1 MSRQHR
7 NTRIGVDSRVEM
19 PNDASANSTPSKR
32 MESTQAARG
41 CNNSSNPPATPAYH
55 SSRRLPLQDDEP
67 THTHTTPTRKLVPQ
81 NEHHSPPWRSQDQ
94 SQRFGDRADRK
105 LNSFSPPPPLSHR
118 PASSADQQQHQHQH
132 QNKQQES
139 YVSSPPSTPQDQLE
153 RLAAE
158 ASSVVGGITGTTPL
172 RSESPLRYE
181 STSSSYNSSL
191 SGGSYNYGYSRDRL
205 PQPLDSVP
213 ETDSS
218 SNAAT
223 STPTSMSSSSA
234 PQMVPTTPNPSRA
247 IPRTSSIDS
256 AVSSVSAQSG
266 TSHAHSSSTSS
277 NNAFSHITGNSPAD
291 IQALIQVAGSPE
303 ELIRYMLKEK
313 QSVTAQ
319 NSQLW
324 RLVDKQRAMILGLNK
339 DLERA
344 MKEKDRYRKKL
355 KEHMG
360 MIPPIPTN
368 SSIETVTPSRT
379 LNESPAPSIDETQSR
394 SESTSP
400 PRGSGVARTDSLASS
415 VDRSYTSS
423 ALDVAIAPYPSTPSP
438 THPQPIIS
446 PAHERMPSPTE
457 HAHQPTDS
465 ASLGDGSSRDTNL
478 SDDSL
483 AVEFREPREAALPD
497 VLHDDE
503 DRQIETSIQIS
514 PKTTPGSRSTGVQEQ
529 LSEGVPQVHIRSESI
544 NHANKLG
551 LYTAVAPAIGLGK
564 SPFRKAPPAPLD
576 LPYAQPQN
584 QVQNDKNVED
594 PSGHSD
600 DSWQATPDDKKG
612 LSVPLPRFLNN
623 GPLTA
628 PPTRQ
633 PPAPYLQNIP
643 LTPNPS
649 SLEMSR
655 RLSPDADAPRIG
667 ARFVGAPLPSPGLPS
682 SPRPIDR
689 PAGSPMPRTSR
700 NFSLDSTLQLGGLTA
715 IPQPLFQSMAVPGTP
730 RTSVPLASPRFPFPN
745 GHERGGSDGSSVASH
760 QKSASID
767 LVIQPSAIA
776 TVDSRVVSSRL
787 KPSRAS
793 MLPGKPRSS
802 VDDSVFTLGVFS
814 RTDGKE
820 ILRVEKD
827 VGALSALDAKLR
839 KHISYTAK
847 VPDRALFTGYAPAR
861 MDARRTA
868 TDEYF
873 AGVLKAAATDER
885 ASLLLCEFFS
895 TDVVEHYPNNP
906 FEAIK
911 EGTGTTD
918 KSLGS
923 TIIKEGYLTKRGKNF
938 GGWKE
943 RYFVLDAPVLKYFDS
958 PGGAQLGQIKL
969 HNAQIGR
976 QSSKTKDD
984 SSVDEDSQYR
994 HAFLVLEPKRKDSAT
1009 LVRHVLCAE
1018 NDKERDEWV
1027 NALLEYVT
1035 TDKEEDIKRKPKHSK
1050 SKESKEN
1057 KEAKDG
1063 GDDGK
1068 DDSSLRSMSY
1078 DEVTQGPAPARG
1090 PTPEELS
1097 RQQVSPSPN
1106 SMLSQPTSQQFSSTS
1121 PVPDRSYPPKQISAP
1136 SNGTVISD
1144 LAAWGA
1150 LKLGTQNEDKKAEK
1164 AAKKR
1169 SIWGFRQRSSSDLDD
1184 QIKQGPQ
1191 TGYQQAVERFPLSK
1205 PVFDVSLPAVV
1216 YRCIEYL
1223 DANNA
1228 SDEEGIFRLSGSNV
1242 VIKGLKEKFNSECD
1256 FNLLANDEYYDVHAI
1271 SGLLK
1276 LYLRELPT
1284 SILTSERRDDFV
1296 RVTEMEDKNQK
1307 VSALNDLV
1315 HSLPVENF
1323 ALLKAL
1329 SGHLL
1334 RIVDNSSVNK
1344 MTIRN
1349 VGIVF
1354 SPTLNIPAQVFSMF
1368 LHEYRYIFFRN
1379 GEASPPL
1386 QPPQPPQSPK
1396 AMMSPR
1402 KQTFDL
1408 STQSLSASRM
1418 MDPPLTPMMPTHPAA
1433 IRPPGSQP
1441 QVISYEP
1448 TYDGPTITSPT
1459 QISAPRFDLDLNSP
1473 VGSSGGS
1480 LSVPGSEGKNSKSR
1494 RRESSMM
1501 FMMGGLKKSN
1511 AFQPSKSNAAM
1522 VEEDL
1527 YG

>member
-1 MSRQHR
+1 
-7 NTRIGVDSRVEM
+7 
-19 PNDASANSTPSKR
+19 
-32 MESTQAARG
+32 
-41 CNNSSNPPATPAYH
+41 
-55 SSRRLPLQDDEP
+55 
-67 THTHTTPTRKLVPQ
+67 
-81 NEHHSPPWRSQDQ
+81 
-94 SQRFGDRADRK
+94 
-105 LNSFSPPPPLSHR
+105 
-118 PASSADQQQHQHQH
+118 
-132 QNKQQES
+132 
-139 YVSSPPSTPQDQLE
+139 
-153 RLAAE
+153 
-158 ASSVVGGITGTTPL
+158 VGGITGTTLL
-172 RSESPLRYE
+172 RSELSLRYE

-191 SGGSYNYGYSRDRL
+191 SGGSHNYGYSRDRL
-205 PQPLDSVP
+205 HQPLNSVS

-223 STPTSMSSSSA
+223 SISTSMSSSSA
-234 PQMVPTTPNPSRA
+234 PQMVPTAPNPSRA

-266 TSHAHSSSTSS
+266 ASHTHSSSTSS

-360 MIPPIPTN
+360 MIPPMPTN
-368 SSIETVTPSRT
+368 ASVETVTPSRT
-379 LNESPAPSIDETQSR
+379 LSESPAPSIDETLSR
-394 SESTSP
+394 SESTSSP
-400 PRGSGVARTDSLASS
+400 PRGSGVVRTDSLASS

-438 THPQPIIS
+438 THPQPTMS
-446 PAHERMPSPTE
+446 SAHERMPSPTE
-457 HAHQPTDS
+457 HAHQPTD
-465 ASLGDGSSRDTNL
+465 GSSRSTNL
-478 SDDSL
+478 SDNSP
-483 AVEFREPREAALPD
+483 AIEFRDPREAALED
-497 VLHDDE
+497 VLHDEDE
-503 DRQIETSIQIS
+503 QMGSSILIS
-514 PKTTPGSRSTGVQEQ
+514 PKTTSLGSRSTGIREQ
-529 LSEGVPQVHIRSESI
+529 LSEGVHLRSEPM

-551 LYTAVAPAIGLGK
+551 ISTAVAPAIGLGK

-576 LPYAQPQN
+576 LPHTPLQN
-584 QVQNDKNVED
+584 QIQNGNNAEE

-628 PPTRQ
+628 PPTRP
-633 PPAPYLQNIP
+633 PPAPYMQNIP

-649 SLEMSR
+649 SLEMGR

-667 ARFVGAPLPSPGLPS
+667 AQFVRAPLPSPGLPS

-689 PAGSPMPRTSR
+689 PAGSPLPRGSR
-700 NFSLDSTLQLGGLTA
+700 NFSLDSTLQLGGLAAT
-715 IPQPLFQSMAVPGTP
+715 PQPLFQSMTIIGTP
-730 RTSVPLASPRFPFPN
+730 RASVPLVSPRFPFTN
-745 GHERGGSDGSSVASH
+745 GHERGGSDESSVASH
-760 QKSASID
+760 QKSGSID

-793 MLPGKPRSS
+793 MLPGKPKSS
-802 VDDSVFTLGVFS
+802 ADDSVFSLGVFS
-814 RTDGKE
+814 RGDGKE

-839 KHISYTAK
+839 KHISYTTK

-868 TDEYF
+868 IDEYF
-873 AGVLKAAATDER
+873 AGILKAATTDER
-885 ASLLLCEFFS
+885 ASQLLCEFFS

-906 FEAIK
+906 FETIK
-911 EGTGTTD
+911 EGAGTTD
-918 KSLGS
+918 KSVGS

-976 QSSKTKDD
+976 QSSKAKDD

-1050 SKESKEN
+1050 SRESKEN
-1057 KEAKDG
+1057 KETKDG
-1063 GDDGK
+1063 NDDGK

-1078 DEVTQGPAPARG
+1078 DEVSQGPAPARG

-1106 SMLSQPTSQQFSSTS
+1106 SLSQPTSQQFSSTS

-1205 PVFDVSLPAVV
+1205 PVFGASLEEAVYLTKPPGIDVTLPAVV

-1242 VIKGLKEKFNSECD
+1242 VIKGLKEKFNSGR
-1256 FNLLANDEYYDVHAI
+1256 LAYV
-1271 SGLLK
+1271 
-1276 LYLRELPT
+1276 
-1284 SILTSERRDDFV
+1284 
-1296 RVTEMEDKNQK
+1296 
-1307 VSALNDLV
+1307 
-1315 HSLPVENF
+1315 
-1323 ALLKAL
+1323 
-1329 SGHLL
+1329 
-1334 RIVDNSSVNK
+1334 
-1344 MTIRN
+1344 
-1349 VGIVF
+1349 
-1354 SPTLNIPAQVFSMF
+1354 
-1368 LHEYRYIFFRN
+1368 
-1379 GEASPPL
+1379 
-1386 QPPQPPQSPK
+1386 
-1396 AMMSPR
+1396 
-1402 KQTFDL
+1402 
-1408 STQSLSASRM
+1408 
-1418 MDPPLTPMMPTHPAA
+1418 
-1433 IRPPGSQP
+1433 
-1441 QVISYEP
+1441 
-1448 TYDGPTITSPT
+1448 
-1459 QISAPRFDLDLNSP
+1459 
-1473 VGSSGGS
+1473 
-1480 LSVPGSEGKNSKSR
+1480 
-1494 RRESSMM
+1494 
-1501 FMMGGLKKSN
+1501 
-1511 AFQPSKSNAAM
+1511 
-1522 VEEDL
+1522 
-1527 YG
+1527 